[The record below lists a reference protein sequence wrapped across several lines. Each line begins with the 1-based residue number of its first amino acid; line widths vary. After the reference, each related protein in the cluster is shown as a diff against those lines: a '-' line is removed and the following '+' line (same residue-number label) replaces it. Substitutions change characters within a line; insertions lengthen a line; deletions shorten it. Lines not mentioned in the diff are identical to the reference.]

1 MRLSDTIERCN
12 RAGRGKQA
20 KPAGSLGNWTFIF
33 SLPAVHSALRKSLP
47 CELGGMVD
55 A

>member
-1 MRLSDTIERCN
+1 MRLSDTIERRN
-12 RAGRGKQA
+12 RAGRGKRA

-33 SLPAVHSALRKSLP
+33 SLPAVRFALRKSLAS
-47 CELGGMVD
+47 ELVGMVD